1 MKIFFGLIACFC
13 MAVTNLHSQ
22 SVSNSSKEKF
32 IAEFDT
38 YIREVLKNTDIPA
51 IGISILSG
59 GKPVFIKTYGYA
71 NKEAGIKADN
81 NTLFYI
87 ASSTK
92 SFTALAAA
100 LLDKEGKIRLDEPM
114 DKYMGSLKFR
124 NPVPAGQIT
133 IKHLL
138 THTAGLTNEA
148 LGFRMAFSGD
158 IKDNE
163 IDHVFTGAM
172 TYTDTMFN
180 KYNYDNLGYNIYAV
194 LLRNYLKHNWK
205 DVLATKIFRPL
216 GMNHTTSYMSEAV
229 KKGWH
234 VAAPYQ
240 AIGNNGA
247 VLTNLPK
254 QDNNLQSAGGIFSSP
269 NDLAKWIEVNMN
281 KGKIDGRQV
290 FAKEIIEK
298 CQVGYATVERTMQ
311 PFTGSSRYGL
321 GWIIGD
327 YKKEKV
333 IYHFGGFPGY
343 SGHIS
348 FMPDKKIGVA
358 ITTNESIMG
367 SRVATVLATFAY
379 DWWLNEHGMD
389 TIYEKKKNEL
399 KQMYEGYKRAS
410 AKDIEV
416 KSKRPSK
423 LSLPLTD
430 YTGEFT
436 NEFCGTIRIFVKE
449 AVLHAAIGNM
459 QSSGTHFTQEE
470 TIRVELIPGSG
481 QVIKFIKDERNSIT
495 KLVYNNFEF
504 SRKSNKD

>member
-1 MKIFFGLIACFC
+1 
-13 MAVTNLHSQ
+13 MAVTNLYSQ
-22 SVSNSSKEKF
+22 SNNHTSKEKF
-32 IAEFDT
+32 AAEFDA
-38 YIREVLKNTDIPA
+38 YIQEVLKNTDIPA

-100 LLDKEGKIRLDEPM
+100 LLDKEGKIKLDDPM
-114 DKYMGSLKFR
+114 NKYMGSLKFK
-124 NPVPAGQIT
+124 NPIPAEQIT

-138 THTAGLTNEA
+138 THTAGLTNGA

-163 IDHVFTGAM
+163 IDHVFTDAM
-172 TYTDTMFN
+172 IYTDTMFN
-180 KYNYDNLGYNIYAV
+180 KYIYDNLGYNIYTV
-194 LLRNYLKHNWK
+194 LLRKYLNLNWQ
-205 DVLATKIFRPL
+205 DLLATKIFKPA

-229 KKGWH
+229 RKGWT

-269 NDLAKWIEVNMN
+269 NDLARWIEVNMN

-290 FAKEIIEK
+290 FAQEIIEK
-298 CQVGYATVERTMQ
+298 CQTGYASVERTMQ
-311 PFTGSSRYGL
+311 PFTGSSQYGL

-367 SRVATVLATFAY
+367 SRLATVLATFAY
-379 DWWLNEHGMD
+379 DWWLNEQGMD
-389 TIYEKKKNEL
+389 SIYKGKKNEL
-399 KQMYEGYKRAS
+399 KKMYEGYKGAS
-410 AKDIEV
+410 AKDIET

-423 LSLPLTD
+423 LSLPLAA

-436 NEFCGTIRIFVKE
+436 NEFGGTMKIIVKE
-449 AVLHAAIGNM
+449 AVLNAVLGNM
-459 QSSGTHFTQEE
+459 QSSSTHFTHEE
-470 TIRVELIPGSG
+470 SIRVELIPGSG
-481 QVIKFIKDERNSIT
+481 QVIEFIKDKNNSIT
-495 KLVYNNFEF
+495 KLIYNDLEF
-504 SRKSNKD
+504 IKMSNKD